1 MAFSQLRKF
10 QVAAGRFRE
19 ILGANRC
26 AEVPF
31 ALAFERALGS
41 LDSNER
47 RKWRELFLEHRDDW
61 EDAYL
66 RRSEM
71 TEQMEDLIELGML
84 RTAH

>member
-10 QVAAGRFRE
+10 QDAALRFRE
-19 ILGANRC
+19 ILAAHRRVGA
-26 AEVPF
+26 PF

-47 RKWRELFLEHRDDW
+47 RKWRGLFLEHRDDW

-66 RRSEM
+66 RRSEF
-71 TEQMEDLIELGML
+71 TELMEDLVDAGML
-84 RTAH
+84 RT